1 MQPFRPLLAST
12 LESPALLR
20 FPVVVSPKLDGI
32 RCSIVAGVAL
42 SRNGKEIPNRHIFG
56 LLSHPVFHGLDG
68 ELIVGEPNGP
78 DVFNRTSSGV
88 MSRDGQ
94 PAFTYWV
101 FDNFIYLNA
110 GYATRYQMLTIFNE
124 TKTESKTPYI
134 RLLPHRVINTLNELA
149 AYETEMLA
157 AGFEGIMIRRPDGP
171 YKQGRSTQNDGI
183 LRKLKRFRDGEAT
196 VTGILEG
203 VTNNNE
209 ATLDDLGY
217 TTRSTHAANM
227 LGAGRVGTILGHD
240 HSLAQDLRISPGR
253 MTHAQRQ
260 KYFEA
265 PHLIIGRQVKYKT
278 FDYGA
283 MEAPRF
289 TTFQAFTDGQP

>member
-1 MQPFRPLLAST
+1 MKPFRPLLAST

-20 FPVVVSPKLDGI
+20 FPVCVSPKLDGI
-32 RCSIVAGVAL
+32 RCSIVAGLAL

-68 ELIVGEPNGP
+68 ELIVGAPNGT

-88 MSRDGQ
+88 MSRDGE
-94 PAFTYWV
+94 PDFTYWV
-101 FDNFIYLNA
+101 FDNFIYPNA
-110 GYATRYQMLTIFNE
+110 GYGQRYAMLTIFNE

-134 RLLPHRVINTLNELA
+134 RLLPHRVIHTLNELA

-171 YKQGRSTQNDGI
+171 YKEGRSTPNDGI

-196 VTGILEG
+196 VTAVLEG
-203 VTNNNE
+203 VQNQNP

-227 LGAGRVGTILGHD
+227 VGAGRVGTIIAND
-240 HSLAQDLRISPGR
+240 LATGAQLNISPGR
-253 MTHAQRQ
+253 LTHAQRQ
-260 KYFEA
+260 KYFLM
-265 PHLIIGRQVKYKT
+265 PQMIIGRVVKYKA

-283 MEAPRF
+283 IDAPRF
-289 TTFQAFTDGQP
+289 VTFQAFLDGQQ